1 MVGLPRKPTETW
13 CYMNAVLV
21 CLKLTVEVT
30 SCIQSHP
37 DETVLIKTDQ
47 CHDVAQAL
55 RTFLI
60 SDGDHQNASL
70 LQVRQKMQN
79 LDKRF
84 NGASQEDA
92 ADVCR
97 VMLNAMKTAH
107 YRHSPVDILQYT
119 LEERLKCN
127 NCGIELYWTT

>member
-1 MVGLPRKPTETW
+1 MVGLPRNPTETW

-30 SCIQSHP
+30 SCIQSHS
-37 DETVLIKTDQ
+37 DETVLIKTDP

-60 SDGDHQNASL
+60 SDGDHQIASL
-70 LQVRQKMQN
+70 MQVRQKMQN

-84 NGASQEDA
+84 NGESQDDA
-92 ADVCR
+92 ADVCQ

-107 YRHSPVDILQYT
+107 YRDSPVDNVFQYT
-119 LEERLKCN
+119 LE
-127 NCGIELYWTT
+127 